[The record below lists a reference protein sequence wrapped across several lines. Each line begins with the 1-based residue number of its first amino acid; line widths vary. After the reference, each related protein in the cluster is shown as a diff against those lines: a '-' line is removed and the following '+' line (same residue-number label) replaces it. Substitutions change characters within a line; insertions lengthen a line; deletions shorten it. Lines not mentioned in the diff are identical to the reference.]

1 MRTVVTG
8 AAGQLGRQVLDSWR
22 DEDVTG
28 LTRDEL
34 DVTDEGAVLA
44 TITELSPEVIV
55 NCAAWTAVD
64 ACEEDP
70 ERAHRV
76 NALAPWWLA
85 RAARVVGARL
95 VHVSTDYVFGGEAP
109 TGPGAEQRGW
119 TEFDRID
126 PRSVYGRSKAAG
138 EQLVR
143 STLPEHHIVRTAWV
157 CGAHGGNFVRTM
169 LRLADGGGP
178 VRVVDDQFGSPTFTA
193 DLAVALRELAGSDRY
208 GTWHRTNSG
217 RASWYELAAATFE
230 LAGRDVDLGP
240 QPSSALDR
248 PAPRPPWSVLDD
260 THATTA
266 GLRPMPSWREGLR
279 DMLAELGELA

>member
-1 MRTVVTG
+1 MRAVVTG
-8 AAGQLGRQVLDSWR
+8 AAGQLGRQVLDTWL
-22 DEDVTG
+22 DDAVTG
-28 LTRDEL
+28 LTRDDL
-34 DVTDEGAVLA
+34 DVTDEGAVRGVL
-44 TITELSPEVIV
+44 TELAPQVVV

-64 ACEEDP
+64 ACEDDP
-70 ERAHRV
+70 ATAHRV

-85 RAARVVGARL
+85 RACRTVGARL

-109 TGPGAEQRGW
+109 SGPRGEPRGW

-143 STLPEHHIVRTAWV
+143 QTLPEHHIVRTAWV

-193 DLAVALRELAGSDRY
+193 DLAVALRELAVSDRY

-248 PAPRPPWSVLDD
+248 PAPRPPWSVLDA
-260 THATTA
+260 THATGA
-266 GLRPMPSWREGLR
+266 GLRPLPSWRDGLR

>member
-1 MRTVVTG
+1 VDVVVTG
-8 AAGQLGRQVLDSWR
+8 ANGQLGRELVGAWTD
-22 DEDVTG
+22 DDVTG
-28 LTRDEL
+28 LTHGDL

-44 TITELSPEVIV
+44 TIGDLAPEVVV

-85 RAARVVGARL
+85 RACREVGARL
-95 VHVSTDYVFGGEAP
+95 VHVSTDYVFGGDAP
-109 TGPGAEQRGW
+109 AGPDGALRGW
-119 TEFDRID
+119 TEFDPVD

-143 STLPEHHIVRTAWV
+143 QTLPEHQIVRTAWV
-157 CGAHGGNFVRTM
+157 CGAHGRNFVTTM
-169 LRLADGGGP
+169 LDLADRDGP
-178 VRVVDDQFGSPTFTA
+178 VRVVDDQHGSPTFTA
-193 DLAVALRELAGSDRY
+193 DLATALRELAASDRY
-208 GTWHRTNSG
+208 GTWHRTNG
-217 RASWYELAAATFE
+217 GHTSWHDLAAAVFE
-230 LAGRDVDLGP
+230 LADRDVDLGP

-260 THATTA
+260 THATAA
-266 GLRPMPSWREGLR
+266 GLTGLPPWRTGLR
-279 DMLAELGELA
+279 DLLAELGALA

>member
-1 MRTVVTG
+1 MDVVVTG
-8 AAGQLGRQVLDSWR
+8 ANGQLGRELVGAWTD
-22 DEDVTG
+22 DEVTA
-28 LTRDEL
+28 LTHGDL

-44 TITELSPEVIV
+44 TIGDLAPEVVV

-85 RAARVVGARL
+85 RACREVGARL
-95 VHVSTDYVFGGEAP
+95 VHVSTDYVFGGDAP
-109 TGPGAEQRGW
+109 AGPDGAPRGW
-119 TEFDRID
+119 TEFDPVD

-143 STLPEHHIVRTAWV
+143 QTLREHHIVRTAWV
-157 CGAHGGNFVRTM
+157 CGAHGRNFVTTM
-169 LRLADGGGP
+169 LELADRGGP
-178 VRVVDDQFGSPTFTA
+178 VRVVDDQYGSPTFTA
-193 DLAVALRELAGSDRY
+193 DLAPALRELAVSDRY
-208 GTWHRTNSG
+208 GTWHRTNTG
-217 RASWYELAAATFE
+217 HTSWHDLAAAVFE
-230 LAGRDVDLGP
+230 LADRDVDLGP

-260 THATTA
+260 THATAAGLTPLPPWRA
-266 GLRPMPSWREGLR
+266 GLRDLLAGLGA
-279 DMLAELGELA
+279 LA

>member
-1 MRTVVTG
+1 MDVVVTG
-8 AAGQLGRQVLDSWR
+8 AGGQLGREVVGSWV
-22 DEDVTG
+22 EDDVVG
-28 LTRDEL
+28 LAHADL

-44 TITELSPEVIV
+44 TIGELAPEVVV

-64 ACEEDP
+64 ACEDDP

-85 RAARVVGARL
+85 RACRQVGARL
-95 VHVSTDYVFGGEAP
+95 VHVSTDYVFGGAAP
-109 TGPGAEQRGW
+109 TGSDGQARGW
-119 TEFDRID
+119 SEFDPID

-143 STLPEHHIVRTAWV
+143 TTLREHHVVRTAWV
-157 CGAHGGNFVRTM
+157 CGAHGRNFVTTM
-169 LRLADGGGP
+169 LELADRGGP

-193 DLAVALRELAGSDRY
+193 DLAVALRELATSDRY
-208 GTWHRTNSG
+208 GTWHRTNAG
-217 RASWYELAAATFE
+217 HTSWHGLAAAVFE

-248 PAPRPPWSVLDD
+248 AAPRPPWSVLDS
-260 THATTA
+260 THASAA
-266 GLRPMPSWREGLR
+266 GLAPMPGWRDGLR
-279 DMLAELGELA
+279 QLLADLGELA